1 MGHLGA
7 PTAIKAGLEEAI
19 FMNSSGVLRLFFF
32 HPHKNTSERKH
43 HWLAFMNPSLM
54 C

>member
-32 HPHKNTSERKH
+32 STPTKIHLKESITG
-43 HWLAFMNPSLM
+43 WLL
-54 C
+54 